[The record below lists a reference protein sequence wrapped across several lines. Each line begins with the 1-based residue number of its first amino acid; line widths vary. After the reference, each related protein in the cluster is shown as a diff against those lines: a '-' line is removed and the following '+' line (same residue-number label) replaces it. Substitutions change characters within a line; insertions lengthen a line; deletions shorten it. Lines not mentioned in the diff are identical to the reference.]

1 MAFKHILCPVDFS
14 DFSQIAIDALP
25 GLVERES
32 GRITLLHVVEVP
44 VHYGGEYPADFTR
57 DLDQQAAKLLDRWA
71 AQLATKVGR
80 VETRLR
86 VGHPGNQI
94 LELLEAD
101 PSIDLVVIGSH
112 GRSGIKRLLLGSVA
126 EKVSRHAPC
135 PVFLARPAPARGA

>member
-14 DFSQIAIDALP
+14 DYSQVAVDALP
-25 GLVERES
+25 GLVDRDV

-44 VHYGGEYPADFTR
+44 VSYGGEFPAEFTR

-80 VETRLR
+80 VETKLR
-86 VGHPGNQI
+86 VGHPANQI
-94 LELLEAD
+94 LDALDVD

-112 GRSGIKRLLLGSVA
+112 GRSGIKRMLLGSVA

-135 PVFLARPAPARGA
+135 PVFLARATPTRGA